1 MFSLGPSEMVI
12 VGIVAVLL
20 FGKRLPDVGRSLGKS
35 LMEFKRGLQSIQD
48 DMNRAVN
55 SAGTSSSTASS
66 SAGSSTSGRTAH
78 QNAEDR
84 EEATAPKFVPP
95 TAEPQTESAQA

>member
-1 MFSLGPSEMVI
+1 MFSLGPSEMII
-12 VGIVAVLL
+12 VGILAVLL

-55 SAGTSSSTASS
+55 SADTSSSAS
-66 SAGSSTSGRTAH
+66 SAGSSSSGRTAH